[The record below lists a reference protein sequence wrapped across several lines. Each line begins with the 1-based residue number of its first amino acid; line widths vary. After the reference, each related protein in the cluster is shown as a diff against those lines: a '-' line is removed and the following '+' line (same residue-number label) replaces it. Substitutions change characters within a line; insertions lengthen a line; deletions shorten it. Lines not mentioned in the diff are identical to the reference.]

1 MEQCRWRVL
10 ATSASVGAGYV
21 RVGSSGSDPV
31 VSECGSLRVRG
42 VDLSFTL
49 LEEGVGNCTSDNGVE
64 EPVER
69 IIVRY
74 GANYVRLRVWV
85 DPIPGWFDLGSAL
98 VLGRRA
104 HDAGMRLLVDLHY
117 SDAWADPG
125 HQDIP
130 AAWRGQSVVTL
141 AESLENYTREVVVA
155 FAKQGTPVSMLQV
168 GNEVVEGFL
177 WPLARIGRVGGE
189 SWSEFMTLLRAGIS
203 GARAGMPDGQ
213 ELTIMIH
220 TDRGGDNAGARRF
233 YDRLVEES
241 VCFDVI
247 GLSYYPFWHGPLVD
261 LQDNVID
268 LAVRYGKDVVIVETA
283 YPWTLENPCGQPGRF
298 CTSEEQLPDVEAYP
312 ATSAGQAAYFEAL
325 RSSLQRVPDDRG
337 LGFFVWEPAWLDGVG
352 WGPGLPNPYANLTM
366 FDDHGRALPAL
377 RAFRASGT

>member
-1 MEQCRWRVL
+1 
-10 ATSASVGAGYV
+10 
-21 RVGSSGSDPV
+21 
-31 VSECGSLRVRG
+31 
-42 VDLSFTL
+42 LSFTL

-85 DPIPGWFDLGSAL
+85 DPIPGWCDLGSAL

-117 SDAWADPG
+117 SDVWADPG

-130 AAWRGQSVVTL
+130 VAWRGQSVVAL

-155 FAKQGTPVSMLQV
+155 FAEQGTPVSMLQV
-168 GNEVVEGFL
+168 GNEVVDGFL
-177 WPLARIGRVGGE
+177 WPLARIGRAGGE
-189 SWSEFMTLLRAGIS
+189 SWFEFTTLLRAGIS
-203 GARAGMPDGQ
+203 GARAGMPEGQ

-233 YDRLVEES
+233 YDRLLEEN

-247 GLSYYPFWHGPLVD
+247 GLSYYPFWHGPLAD
-261 LQDNVID
+261 LQDNVTD
-268 LAVRYGKDVVIVETA
+268 LAGRYGKDVVIVETA
-283 YPWTLENPCGQPGRF
+283 YPWTLENSCGQRDRF
-298 CTSEEQLPDVEAYP
+298 CTGEEQLPDVEAYP
-312 ATSAGQAAYFEAL
+312 ATPAGQAAYFEAL
-325 RSSLQRVPDDRG
+325 RSSLQRVPDNHG
-337 LGFFVWEPAWLDGVG
+337 LGFFVWEPAWLEGVG